1 MRIHIQNHPND
12 GNPRATPTLWHE
24 AVARAGRKGVG
35 LEISFGETEAEF
47 AAAIGEADALI
58 TSSRVVQANLPGAD
72 AARLK
77 LVFLTH
83 AGVDSLAKGNFIP
96 AGVTLLNNSGA
107 HGAKAAEFALMAV
120 LMLANHLPLFG
131 DQQRQELWQRKLA
144 SSVAGRRATIIGL
157 GAIGGAI
164 AHLLK
169 GLGMHVTGVRT
180 NAEPHPH
187 CDDVVATGNLDNVL
201 PGTEFLVL
209 AAPLTAQTT
218 GMLDRKRIGL
228 MPAHA
233 GVVNIGRGELVEQDA
248 LLDALDAGALAGA
261 VLDVTTPEP
270 VPPGHRLWKTRN
282 LILTPH
288 MSSGDPLTYIPRS
301 LDIFLD
307 NIDAFRA
314 GRPLPN
320 KVDLARGY

>member
-1 MRIHIQNHPND
+1 MRVHIQNHPND
-12 GNPRATPTLWHE
+12 GNPRATLPLWQE
-24 AVARAGRKGVG
+24 AVARAGRKGAG
-35 LEISFGETEAEF
+35 LQISLGETEADF
-47 AAAIGEADALI
+47 AAAIGDVDALI
-58 TSSRVVQANLPGAD
+58 TSSRVVQNHLPGAD

-83 AGVDSLAKGNFIP
+83 AGVDSLAKGDFIP
-96 AGVTLLNNSGA
+96 PGVTLLNNSGA
-107 HGAKAAEFALMAV
+107 HGVKAAEFALMGV

-144 SSVAGRRATIIGL
+144 SSVSGRRATIIGL
-157 GAIGGAI
+157 GSIGGLI
-164 AHLLK
+164 AHRLK
-169 GLGMHVTGVRT
+169 DLGMHVTGVRT
-180 NAEPHPH
+180 KAEPHPH
-187 CDDVVATGNLDNVL
+187 CDDVVATGDLDRVL
-201 PGTEFLVL
+201 PETEFLVL
-209 AAPLTAQTT
+209 IAPLTPQTDR
-218 GMLDRKRIGL
+218 MLDRKRIGL
-228 MPAHA
+228 LPAHA

-270 VPPGHRLWKTRN
+270 VPPGHRLWKTPN
-282 LILTPH
+282 LVLTPH

-320 KVDLARGY
+320 EVDLARGY

>member
-12 GNPRATPTLWHE
+12 GNPRATLEQWHE
-24 AVARAGRKGVG
+24 AVARAGDKGRG
-35 LEISFGETEAEF
+35 LEISIGHTEDEF
-47 AAAIGEADALI
+47 SAAAGAMNALI
-58 TSSRVVQANLPGAD
+58 TSSRVVQNFLPAVT
-72 AARLK
+72 APSLK

-83 AGVDSLAKGNFIP
+83 AGVDSLAKGSFIP
-96 AGVTLLNNSGA
+96 PGVTLLNNSGA

-144 SSVAGRRATIIGL
+144 SSVAGRRVTIIGI
-157 GAIGGAI
+157 GSIGGAI
-164 AHLLK
+164 AQLLK

-180 NAEPHPH
+180 STEPHPH
-187 CDDVVATGNLDNVL
+187 CDRVVATSDLDKAL
-201 PGTEFLVL
+201 PETEFLVL
-209 AAPLTAQTT
+209 VAPLTPQTFE
-218 GMLDRKRIGL
+218 MLNRHRIGL
-228 MPAHA
+228 LPAGA

-248 LLDALDAGALAGA
+248 LLDALDSGALGGA

-307 NIDAFRA
+307 NIDAHRA

-320 KVDLARGY
+320 EVDLARGY

>member
-1 MRIHIQNHPND
+1 MRIHIQNHPSD
-12 GNPRATPTLWHE
+12 GNPRATLPQWHE
-24 AVARAGRKGVG
+24 AVARAGDKGAG
-35 LEISFGETEAEF
+35 LEISIGETEAEF
-47 AAAIGEADALI
+47 AGAIGEVDALI
-58 TSSRVVQANLPGAD
+58 TSSRVVQNYLPGAD

-96 AGVTLLNNSGA
+96 PGVTLLNNSGA
-107 HGAKAAEFALMAV
+107 HGAKAAEYALMAV
-120 LMLANHLPLFG
+120 LMLANHMPLFG

-144 SSVAGRRATIIGL
+144 SSVTGRRATIIGI
-157 GAIGGAI
+157 GAIGSAI
-164 AHLLK
+164 AQWLK
-169 GLGMHVTGVRT
+169 AFGMHVTGVRT
-180 NAEPHPH
+180 SASPHPH
-187 CDDVVATGNLDNVL
+187 CDHVVANTDLDSVL
-201 PGTEFLVL
+201 PETEFLIIV
-209 AAPLTAQTT
+209 APSTPQTFQI
-218 GMLDRKRIGL
+218 LNRDRIAL
-228 MPAHA
+228 LPAHA

-320 KVDLARGY
+320 EVDLGRGY